1 MSVNDYIAPEEVRVS
16 ACFMIKPF
24 SEWSFPQFKEYND
37 DLEVIKKSS
46 LVDRNVK
53 SQIHILKQTPKHK
66 LKGKKWQ
73 TASKEKQVFKIVN
86 ITYKDQASH
95 NEYNSTII
103 STQSAQAEEPCSSAT
118 QTRSPKGKERETPAK
133 PRCANIQST
142 QAEEPCTTEKP
153 STQKAEARMSLLFN
167 CVYKLNKDEDVDF
180 EELSIQ
186 PATTVKQKM
195 YNECITLLKE
205 YKKLTPLEK
214 SKLNVLLSSCLN
226 TVSVD
231 SREAIKNI
239 VNPAKLKSIL
249 DSKPA
254 RCFSELSNTEWV
266 QLKRDLGES
275 YEVGG
280 KKGLQKFVV
289 RERCRIYEN
298 DLESIQVFR
307 LMILDIYE
315 SVLSSISL
323 KNWRKEGLSK
333 EDFGCYWKSV
343 LDIIFRGTSISL
355 VRYSDG
361 NEKKKTKLIT
371 CREESCCLAS
381 RHERQVNEYE
391 YAITV
396 SNMYGRKIDL
406 IMKCVLYDDRNQKR
420 DLELSSVEIKPIDVS
435 EDVEAIQ

>member
-53 SQIHILKQTPKHK
+53 SQIHILKQTP
-66 LKGKKWQ
+66 
-73 TASKEKQVFKIVN
+73 KQVFKIVN

-167 CVYKLNKDEDVDF
+167 CVYKLNKDEDADF

-214 SKLNVLLSSCLN
+214 SKLNCLN

-355 VRYSDG
+355 VR
-361 NEKKKTKLIT
+361 
-371 CREESCCLAS
+371 EESCCLAS